1 MEADMERFGFR
12 RISRNDPLMEEVYK
26 LRYKVYV
33 EEWGFEKPEDHPKG
47 VEIDPYDPHSF
58 HLIAVDNKSDEV
70 IGTMRVILTSPLGF
84 PIQHHCTLTADCS
97 GFDEQRLGEISR
109 LAVSKEYRRRAGDRL
124 IYDNGESAA
133 APVDKAMQ
141 ERRKNEFA
149 IITGL
154 YTCMYK
160 ESLAIGLQH
169 WYAVMAKGLS
179 ILLSRMGVTFTPI
192 GPEVDYHGKR
202 TPYIG
207 AIDEIAKK
215 VSVENARFFDSYH
228 QSANI

>member
-1 MEADMERFGFR
+1 MERFSFR
-12 RISRNDPLMEEVYK
+12 KISRNDLLMEEVYK

-33 EEWGFEKPEDHPKG
+33 EEWGFEQPEDHPG
-47 VEIDPYDPHSF
+47 GIEIDAYDPYSF
-58 HLIAVDNKSDEV
+58 HLIAVDNESDEV
-70 IGTMRVILTSPLGF
+70 IGTMRVILDSDLGF
-84 PIQHHCTLTADCS
+84 PIQHHCAITADCS
-97 GFDEQRLGEISR
+97 GYDLSTLGEISR

-124 IYDNGESAA
+124 IYDNGESAST
-133 APVDKAMQ
+133 PVDRKMQ

-179 ILLSRMGVTFTPI
+179 ILLNRMGVTFTAI

-207 AIDEIAKK
+207 TINEIAEK

-228 QSANI
+228 TAARP